1 MSIENTSLKYASV
14 AGHLQ
19 GVISGIIKYSDDEIS
34 PRIKRCLEEALQFS
48 EKKLNTSKEDRRL

>member
-1 MSIENTSLKYASV
+1 MNIENTSLKYASV

-48 EKKLNTSKEDRRL
+48 EKELDIPEEDCRL